1 MTDGRAAV
9 LYNIYDVVYFY
20 FIKHTNTN
28 MSICLCVGEWV
39 GVCVCVYQLL
49 CIFVCLFHITTLRRS
64 SVIII
69 IIRLYIIYVCVLLD
83 CCAYTCIHNTTI
95 ISDSPVLHRT
105 KPGLLACIYIYTHAK
120 QNTTER
126 GSLFVLVFYSIL
138 MSSTVYNRMYRV
150 IHQTYAHPHF
160 KIYYLMNTFGF

>member
-9 LYNIYDVVYFY
+9 LSYRYICYVVYFY

-28 MSICLCVGEWV
+28 MGIIYL
-39 GVCVCVYQLL
+39 CVCVWVSGCVACTSYYEYSSAYFIL
-49 CIFVCLFHITTLRRS
+49 RS

-69 IIRLYIIYVCVLLD
+69 IIRLYIYVYCSIAV
-83 CCAYTCIHNTTI
+83 HNTTI

-105 KPGLLACIYIYTHAK
+105 KPGLLACIYVYIHAK
-120 QNTTER
+120 RNTTER

-138 MSSTVYNRMYRV
+138 MSLTVYNRMYRV
-150 IHQTYAHPHF
+150 LLTSIF
-160 KIYYLMNTFGF
+160 KFIT